1 MKTLVFMIASLL
13 SLNSMGQQLSYE
25 NLKNLIG
32 ERVSD
37 FEEFFKVESSRTD
50 DNFGN
55 LSVHYQ
61 AVQIDDY
68 TLDLVLET
76 EGKNIKKI
84 TVSNSEQR
92 TSFFRKQGLDI
103 EKSTPAKKNYKTIY
117 ISLAK
122 NKSNKKIFYDSI
134 NELIEILKKPSTD
147 LTQNHGL
154 IESQA
159 LNTTLTIDG
168 EKSVLT
174 IN

>member
-1 MKTLVFMIASLL
+1 MKTLLFTLISLI
-13 SLNSMGQQLSYE
+13 SLNAIGQNLSYD

-37 FEEFFKVESSRTD
+37 FEETFKVESSKTD

-55 LSVHYQ
+55 LNVHYQ

-68 TLDLVLET
+68 TLDIVLET

-92 TSFFRKQGLDI
+92 TSFFKDMGNDVQ
-103 EKSTPAKKNYKTIY
+103 KSTPEKKNYKTIY

-122 NKSNKKIFYDSI
+122 NKSNKKTFYDSI
-134 NELIEILKKPSTD
+134 NDLIEVLKKPSTD
-147 LTQNHGL
+147 LTENYGL
-154 IESQA
+154 LESHA
-159 LNTTLTIDG
+159 LKATLTINS
-168 EKSVLT
+168 EKTVLSV
-174 IN
+174 N

>member
-1 MKTLVFMIASLL
+1 MKTLLLMIAALV
-13 SLNSMGQQLSYE
+13 SLNSMGQNLNCE

-37 FEEFFKVESSRTD
+37 FEEFFEVESSSTE

-55 LSVHYQ
+55 LKVHYQ

-68 TLDLVLET
+68 TLDIVLET

-84 TVSNSEQR
+84 IVSNSEQR
-92 TSFFRKQGLDI
+92 TSFFKNLGIDI
-103 EKSTPAKKNYKTIY
+103 QKSTPEKKNYKTIY
-117 ISLAK
+117 ISLVK
-122 NKSNKKIFYDSI
+122 NKSSKKIFYESI
-134 NELIEILKKPSTD
+134 NDLIEALKKPATD
-147 LTQNHGL
+147 LTQNYGL
-154 IESQA
+154 VESNA
-159 LNTTLTIDG
+159 LKTTLTIDS